1 VETRKI
7 FMCCMYWL
15 FEVSLY
21 GHNPNQ
27 TQMAQI
33 VSATPKNKLIKG
45 GTFHESAA
53 T

>member
-1 VETRKI
+1 VEARKI
-7 FMCCMYWL
+7 FVSCLYRL

-21 GHNPNQ
+21 GHNPKQ

-33 VSATPKNKLIKG
+33 VSATPKNKLIDG
-45 GTFHESAA
+45 GRFYESAA